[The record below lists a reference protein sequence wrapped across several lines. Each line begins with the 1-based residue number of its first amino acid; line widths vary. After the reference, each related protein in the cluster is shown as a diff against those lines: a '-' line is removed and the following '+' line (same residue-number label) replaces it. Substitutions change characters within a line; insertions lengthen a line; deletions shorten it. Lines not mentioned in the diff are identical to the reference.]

1 MRPTR
6 QLRLQPN
13 QMATAKPLP
22 AGATHA
28 TSSRALHV
36 ALVVSIAAHASLLL
50 VQRGLPSIERVP
62 LAYNNTLDVVL
73 VNAHSQD
80 APTAAQAIAQVNLD
94 GGGQAQAGAIASS
107 NQAPAPTKR
116 DGTDSAAAAQPTSA
130 KAQELQV
137 LTALKN
143 QLANQAVVALAPSP
157 DNGEQ
162 AVGTDTLAQARE
174 KRLQLLEH
182 IGRIEQAI
190 RLDNASP
197 KRQFISPAT
206 RAAVYAMYYDQMRL
220 AIEARGTRYFPAY
233 NGQRLYGQLVMAI
246 GVDAQGRVQSTRIL
260 QASANAALNQ
270 RAQALVAGMRFAA
283 FDAALAKQA
292 SELVVVTQF
301 DFLRDDTL
309 ATQMLAPTSNTSSS
323 PIQ

>member
-1 MRPTR
+1 MKQAP
-6 QLRLQPN
+6 QLKMQAN
-13 QMATAKPLP
+13 QMATAEALRIG
-22 AGATHA
+22 GAA
-28 TSSRALHV
+28 AASSRGLHV
-36 ALVVSIAAHASLLL
+36 ALLLSVAAHASLLL
-50 VQRGLPSIERVP
+50 VQRGAPGIERAP
-62 LAYNNTLDVVL
+62 LAYTNTLDVVL

-107 NQAPAPTKR
+107 NQAPAPSTR
-116 DGTDSAAAAQPTSA
+116 NGTDSVAAAQHSSA

-143 QLANQAVVALAPSP
+143 TIASQAVLALPPSP
-157 DNGEQ
+157 DSSAQ
-162 AVGTDTLAQARE
+162 ATSTDALAQARD

-206 RAAVYAMYYDQMRL
+206 RAAVYALYYDQMRL
-220 AIEARGTRYFPAY
+220 AIEARGTRYFPTY

-246 GVDAQGRVQSTRIL
+246 TVNAQGRVQSTRIL
-260 QASANAALNQ
+260 QASTNAALNQ
-270 RAQALVAGMRFAA
+270 RAKALVAGMRFAA
-283 FDAALAKQA
+283 FDADLARKA

-301 DFLRDDTL
+301 DFLRDATL
-309 ATQMLAPTSNTSSS
+309 ATQLLSPT
-323 PIQ
+323 Q